1 MGHECA
7 VTVLYCTF
15 YSGYHALSHAVG
27 HPGVSM
33 SVQNMVSQPLVK
45 AVVIINT
52 KGGRVCSRFCD
63 KAMWPDLEAERSFEG
78 TLLKK
83 VQALGEIS
91 HGTWC
96 FPGSPMLTSSA
107 WVLGGT
113 TRCLAIAAPM
123 FFLVVE

>member
-1 MGHECA
+1 
-7 VTVLYCTF
+7 
-15 YSGYHALSHAVG
+15 
-27 HPGVSM
+27 
-33 SVQNMVSQPLVK
+33 MVSQPLVK

-91 HGTWC
+91 HGALYLR
-96 FPGSPMLTSSA
+96 GSHVHA
-107 WVLGGT
+107 VLGRSMVPSGGAWLFEGGLCCPT
-113 TRCLAIAAPM
+113 SY
-123 FFLVVE
+123 LVIW

>member
-1 MGHECA
+1 MNA
-7 VTVLYCTF
+7 SVLRPVASTF
-15 YSGYHALSHAVG
+15 GYRSLYRAAGRHW
-27 HPGVSM
+27 VSI

-63 KAMWPDLEAERSFEG
+63 KAMWPDLEAERGFEG

-91 HGTWC
+91 HGA
-96 FPGSPMLTSSA
+96 FHLLSSPWLAHAFSA
-107 WVLGGT
+107 VAQNGT
-113 TRCLAIAAPM
+113 
-123 FFLVVE
+123 FSWSVVVC